1 MGDHNRHNQ
10 ESATDSAE
18 DLFEPVLGDFS
29 EEAFDGLSTF
39 SSEKQRLA
47 AKRRR
52 AERRL
57 EELRLREE
65 LGDYDLEFDD
75 Y

>member
-1 MGDHNRHNQ
+1 MGDHTQ
-10 ESATDSAE
+10 ESTLDGDE
-18 DLFEPVLGDFS
+18 DLFEPVIGDFS
-29 EEAFDGLSTF
+29 DEAYEGLSAMP
-39 SSEKQRLA
+39 SEKQRLA
-47 AKRRR
+47 DKRRR